1 MASRRT
7 DDIIEKGLGSK
18 VQRRILR
25 FLASNPER
33 GYTRYQIMKQTY
45 LGYPDCTKAL
55 KALAAIGWLRK
66 HEGKN
71 TTYQINE
78 ANTTV
83 AALLEF
89 YKKIDFASKT

>member
-1 MASRRT
+1 MASRHT

-25 FLASNPER
+25 FLTSNPER

-45 LGYPDCTKAL
+45 LGYPECTKAL
-55 KALAAIGWLRK
+55 KALTEIEWLRK

-71 TTYQINE
+71 TTYQINA
-78 ANTTV
+78 ANPTV
-83 AALLEF
+83 ASLIEF
-89 YKKIDFASKT
+89 YRKIGYIS